1 MVKRCVICGN
11 VDAIV
16 GVSVH
21 KFPVDPI
28 RQRLWV
34 RFVENNGRVVNR
46 SSMLCSRHF
55 NPFVDYT
62 PGGVRRCLNRT
73 AVPTIVVGAQ
83 PVPDRELQVHAEIY
97 NADPNG
103 GAEIVVVHMEDID
116 EEVVQMDQV
125 NNDNLEFIEVRMDE
139 VLMDD
144 AVIVPGREE
153 MVDNNGGMQLEI
165 DILPQGVDEE
175 VSEYFFLLP
184 ISMFVTIL

>member
-1 MVKRCVICGN
+1 
-11 VDAIV
+11 
-16 GVSVH
+16 
-21 KFPVDPI
+21 
-28 RQRLWV
+28 
-34 RFVENNGRVVNR
+34 
-46 SSMLCSRHF
+46 
-55 NPFVDYT
+55 
-62 PGGVRRCLNRT
+62 
-73 AVPTIVVGAQ
+73 
-83 PVPDRELQVHAEIY
+83 
-97 NADPNG
+97 
-103 GAEIVVVHMEDID
+103 MEDID

-125 NNDNLEFIEVRMDE
+125 LMNNDNLEFIEVRMDEVLMNDDNFEVIEVRMNE